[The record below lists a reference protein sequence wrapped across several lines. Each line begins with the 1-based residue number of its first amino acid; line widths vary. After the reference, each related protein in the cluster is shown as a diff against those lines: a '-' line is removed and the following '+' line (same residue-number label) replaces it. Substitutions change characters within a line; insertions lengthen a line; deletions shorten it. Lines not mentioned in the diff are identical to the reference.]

1 MLLSLRIYSLTR
13 TAWDGNFHGKLSTN
27 PYVGIVANLFAYE
40 ISRGVD
46 TVANL
51 FAYGDNMGRKFSR
64 KIECQ
69 SFRLF

>member
-1 MLLSLRIYSLTR
+1 MLALLRIYSLTR

-51 FAYGDNMGRKFSR
+51 FAYGDNMGREFSR
-64 KIECQ
+64 EIEYHSLC
-69 SFRLF
+69 